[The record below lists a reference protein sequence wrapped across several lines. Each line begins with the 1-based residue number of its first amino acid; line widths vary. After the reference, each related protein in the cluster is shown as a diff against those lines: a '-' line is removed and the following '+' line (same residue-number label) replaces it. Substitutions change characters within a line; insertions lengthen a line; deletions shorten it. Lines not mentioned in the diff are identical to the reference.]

1 MLGGVF
7 LALLGAQYVRASA
20 EVIGHV
26 EYAGLIPQVEKLAA
40 QVADDDLLIVESRN
54 AGGDTHVFG
63 LPLAYIYARNV
74 LTLDSPRPDKA
85 RFAAFLQWARTRY
98 KRVLFMGGGG
108 TDLLSHS
115 YGVKAV
121 WSDRYQVPEFQ
132 SALNALPRSVR
143 QKEFEYGI
151 YEFVYRRTASGP
163 VVRPGCRN
171 EG

>member
-1 MLGGVF
+1 MPAATRTCSGCRWPHL
-7 LALLGAQYVRASA
+7 R
-20 EVIGHV
+20 
-26 EYAGLIPQVEKLAA
+26 PQ
-40 QVADDDLLIVESRN
+40 
-54 AGGDTHVFG
+54 
-63 LPLAYIYARNV
+63 
-74 LTLDSPRPDKA
+74 RPDA
-85 RFAAFLQWARTRY
+85 RLAEARQGEVRGVSEWARTRY

-143 QKEFEYGI
+143 QKEFEDGI
-151 YEFVYRRTASGP
+151 YEFVTAAP
-163 VVRPGCRN
+163 RADLWFDLDVWN